1 MGGGGL
7 SIESRNTRVFKRGR
21 RAALLIAALTPAVL
35 LSGVSWQLVAGVI
48 VALEMLRRLEAARWA
63 RSRSALVR
71 TSNDDLVIERNGSHF
86 RMKKS
91 AITDCWQVPD
101 TESGGTRVMVVSRRA
116 QVSMLVSDRA
126 SADALG
132 HALGMN
138 PSAHVVGATLV
149 SAPRLPK
156 RTLLKALRQDGA
168 YIAFTSIMASAPTF
182 VLILL
187 SRLNLPLPPLPYA
200 VGLATLWVVWW
211 NVQPSAPWRVY
222 VGRDGLLVTTLERRE
237 FVGFERVKHAAKDP
251 WGIRVQLV
259 NGDEILLPVWAR
271 KVRFGRKPHPLDE
284 WVTDPAQIRAR
295 RATLVR
301 QINAALEQFRKARAD
316 ASTATLARLLD
327 RGARPLD
334 EWREALSRER
344 AETYRDRK
352 LDLDQLV
359 SVLENPQLPLGQRL
373 GAALA
378 LADRPEAS
386 EPSGGHQPRVRAA
399 IASSANPR
407 VRIALERAAEGRL
420 DDADYE
426 RALEAEAEAARAASK
441 RASVKPA

>member
-138 PSAHVVGATLV
+138 PSAHVVGA
-149 SAPRLPK
+149 RDH
-156 RTLLKALRQDGA
+156 R
-168 YIAFTSIMASAPTF
+168 
-182 VLILL
+182 
-187 SRLNLPLPPLPYA
+187 SRLDLGQTIRRRDYA
-200 VGLATLWVVWW
+200 NRA
-211 NVQPSAPWRVY
+211 S
-222 VGRDGLLVTTLERRE
+222 RR
-237 FVGFERVKHAAKDP
+237 FCF
-251 WGIRVQLV
+251 
-259 NGDEILLPVWAR
+259 
-271 KVRFGRKPHPLDE
+271 
-284 WVTDPAQIRAR
+284 T
-295 RATLVR
+295 
-301 QINAALEQFRKARAD
+301 
-316 ASTATLARLLD
+316 
-327 RGARPLD
+327 
-334 EWREALSRER
+334 ER
-344 AETYRDRK
+344 AI
-352 LDLDQLV
+352 
-359 SVLENPQLPLGQRL
+359 LPLGR
-373 GAALA
+373 GAPDVVL
-378 LADRPEAS
+378 RGVGVT
-386 EPSGGHQPRVRAA
+386 SGVQTLR
-399 IASSANPR
+399 
-407 VRIALERAAEGRL
+407 
-420 DDADYE
+420 
-426 RALEAEAEAARAASK
+426 
-441 RASVKPA
+441 